1 MSDTDLEA
9 LFSRL
14 SDEELAARVASGSL
28 TDEARQLAV
37 AELGERG
44 LPVPEAVVD
53 ADAAAAEAVP
63 EVYLGDMVLLERSLT
78 PTEAHLLCSCLQSAG
93 IHADA
98 GDTNLVQAN
107 SLLSIAVGGANVRV
121 PSTQLAEAREVVAA
135 FRRGEF
141 DLGDDF
147 EPGNMA
153 G

>member
-37 AELGERG
+37 AELRDRG
-44 LPVPEAVVD
+44 LPVPEAAVE
-53 ADAAAAEAVP
+53 ADGETEAEP

-121 PSTQLAEAREVVAA
+121 PSTQLAEALEVVAA

-147 EPGNMA
+147 EPDDTA